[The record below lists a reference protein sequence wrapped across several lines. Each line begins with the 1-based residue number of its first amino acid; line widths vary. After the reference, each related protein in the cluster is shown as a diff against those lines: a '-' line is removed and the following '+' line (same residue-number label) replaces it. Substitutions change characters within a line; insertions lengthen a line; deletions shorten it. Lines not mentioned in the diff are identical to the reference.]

1 MALKPFFFTRY
12 VCDHLL
18 VAVTTQQ
25 GAVNYFSSII
35 HFFFSDFKIR
45 ILEESG
51 QERGCLV
58 TWEIIAVHSLLSR

>member
-1 MALKPFFFTRY
+1 MALKPFFLTGY

-35 HFFFSDFKIR
+35 HFFSDFKIR